1 MDLVVSH
8 HRSSGMGAVAKI
20 SMPLTLS
27 VQQRKFRWSG
37 TVRAQSMFLFLW
49 KGAWCGHLITLHWI
63 HRCRA
68 EQYTHSTKDVQTHD
82 TTWFS
87 LIVPVLDGTAPRS
100 LSREADAAWYQNS
113 CWISLFVFVQFF

>member
-1 MDLVVSH
+1 MDLVLSH

-37 TVRAQSMFLFLW
+37 TVRAQSMCYCCGKVL
-49 KGAWCGHLITLHWI
+49 GAVTPSHCTGFTVVALN
-63 HRCRA
+63 
-68 EQYTHSTKDVQTHD
+68 STPFDEGCPNARHDVV
-82 TTWFS
+82 S

-113 CWISLFVFVQFF
+113 CWISLFVFAQFF